1 MELEPITGTPVRL
14 PPGRV
19 AIRLDERYRL
29 PYRRLYDRYESYLSG
44 LPVLRDRDFT
54 GRRVLVTPA
63 QLEALNAG
71 LRKLAQENGAAPPTP
86 FGQQER
92 AKKRLFKRLQFL
104 S

>member
-1 MELEPITGTPVRL
+1 MELEPIQGKPVRF

-19 AIRLDERYRL
+19 AVRLDERYRL

-54 GRRVLVTPA
+54 GRTVLLTPA

-71 LRKLAQENGAAPPTP
+71 LRKLAQEDGARPPTP
-86 FGQQER
+86 FAQQER